1 MRIWD
6 IYDLLMVYPLFAPE
20 SRWVPPNISGWW
32 CNNHL
37 EKYEGQWLVDYPFF
51 MMENKNV

>member
-1 MRIWD
+1 M
-6 IYDLLMVYPLFAPE
+6 YQQNETLDLF
-20 SRWVPPNISGWW
+20 
-32 CNNHL
+32 